1 MKTSVIRIGN
11 SRGIRIPKTVL
22 EQCRINEKVNLEVE
36 GDTIIIKPDKKKP
49 REGWE
54 EAFKKMHELKE
65 DELLI
70 DDMIDLDTFDWEW

>member
-1 MKTSVIRIGN
+1 MKISVIRIGN

-22 EQCRINEKVNLEVE
+22 EQCRIHEKVNLEVE
-36 GDTIIIKPDKKKP
+36 GDTIIIKPDNKKP

-54 EAFKKMHELKE
+54 EAFKKMRELKE